1 MVTGFEELRERDR
14 WGRRRVRMW
23 LLIAGLALLGALA
36 GVWAVLTQPVV
47 FPGPTVSAPPV
58 SPDRLRAHV
67 ETLCGPLAPRDSG
80 HPENL
85 DRVAAYVRREFER
98 AGGHVS
104 EQAYEAGGE
113 TYRNVVASF
122 GPAVKEGG
130 EIVVVGAHYDAFGG
144 FPGADDN
151 ASGVA
156 GLIELAHLLGAAP
169 PARRVELVAY
179 TLEEPPYFRSELMG
193 SAVHA
198 AALKARGVR
207 VRAALVLEMIGY
219 FSDAPASQSV
229 PHPALGLLYP
239 SRGDF
244 IAVVGDFGQ
253 VGLTRQVKKAMRR
266 TGLIPVRSI
275 NAPGAVP
282 GVDFSDHLSYW
293 RAGYPAVMITDT
305 AFYRNP
311 NYHTPR
317 DKPGTLDYNRLAA
330 TVRAAHAAVIAV
342 AAD

>member
-1 MVTGFEELRERDR
+1 
-14 WGRRRVRMW
+14 MW
-23 LLIAGLALLGALA
+23 LLIAGLAVLGALA
-36 GVWAVLTQPVV
+36 GVWAMLTQPVI
-47 FPGPTVSAPPV
+47 FPGPAIPAPPV
-58 SPDRLRAHV
+58 SPDSLRAHV
-67 ETLCGPLAPRDSG
+67 EALCGPLTPRDGG

-85 DRVAAYVRREFER
+85 DRVAEYVRREFER
-98 AGGHVS
+98 AGGKVS
-104 EQAYEAGGE
+104 EQAYEVGAK
-113 TYRNVVASF
+113 TYRNVIASF
-122 GPAVKEGG
+122 GPAAKEG
-130 EIVVVGAHYDAFGG
+130 EEVVVVGAHYDAFGE

-156 GLIELAHLLGAAP
+156 GLMGLAHLLGAGP
-169 PARRVELVAY
+169 PATRVELVAY

-198 AALKARGVR
+198 AALRARGVR

-229 PHPALGLLYP
+229 PHPALGWLYP

-244 IAVVGDFGQ
+244 IMVVGDFSQ
-253 VGLTRQVKKAMRR
+253 VGLTRRVKAAMRR

-275 NAPGAVP
+275 NGPGWVP
-282 GVDFSDHLSYW
+282 GIDFSDHLSYW
-293 RAGYPAVMITDT
+293 RAGYHAVMITDT

-330 TVRAAHAAVIAV
+330 TVRAVYAAVV
-342 AAD
+342 AAESN

>member
-1 MVTGFEELRERDR
+1 
-14 WGRRRVRMW
+14 MW
-23 LLIAGLALLGALA
+23 LLIVGLALLGALG
-36 GVWAVLTQPVV
+36 GVWALLTQPVIS
-47 FPGPTVSAPPV
+47 PGPSLPAPPV
-58 SPDRLRAHV
+58 SPDNLRAHV
-67 ETLCGPLAPRDSG
+67 ETLCGPLAPRDSE

-85 DRVAAYVRREFER
+85 DRVAEYVRREFER
-98 AGGHVS
+98 AGGEVS
-104 EQAYEAGGE
+104 EQAYQVGAK
-113 TYRNVVASF
+113 TYRNVIASF
-122 GPAVKEGG
+122 GPAAKEGE
-130 EIVVVGAHYDAFGG
+130 EIVVVGAHYDAFGE

-156 GLIELAHLLGAAP
+156 GLIELAHLMGAGP
-169 PARRVELVAY
+169 PATRVELAAY
-179 TLEEPPYFRSELMG
+179 TLEEPPYFRSEQMG

-198 AALKARGVR
+198 ASLKARRVG

-219 FSDAPASQSV
+219 FSDAPASQGV
-229 PHPALGLLYP
+229 PHRALSWLYP

-253 VGLTRQVKKAMRR
+253 IALTRRVKAAMRR

-275 NAPGAVP
+275 NAPGSLP
-282 GVDFSDHLSYW
+282 GIDFSDHLNYW
-293 RAGYPAVMITDT
+293 RAGYRAVMITDT

-330 TVRAAHAAVIAV
+330 TVRAVHAAVIAL
-342 AAD
+342 AEAD